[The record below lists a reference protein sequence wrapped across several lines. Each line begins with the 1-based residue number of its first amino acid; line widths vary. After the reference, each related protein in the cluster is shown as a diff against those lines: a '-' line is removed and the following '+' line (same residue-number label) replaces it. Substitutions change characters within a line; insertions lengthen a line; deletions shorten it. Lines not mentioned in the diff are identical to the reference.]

1 MLSLAYHLDL
11 HFSISNLFSTKDF
24 MLAQKN
30 TSALG
35 NSMSYI
41 DIVADCS
48 GQLIVKILD
57 IQGKR
62 AKTVKETVRDGMQKL
77 SINVDDLKKGSY
89 VMNIFNDLGFVKSVR
104 YTKA

>member
-1 MLSLAYHLDL
+1 MSFGFIFF
-11 HFSISNLFSTKDF
+11 HFLVIFSTRVL
-24 MLAQKN
+24 MTAQIN
-30 TSALG
+30 APILS
-35 NSMSYI
+35 NSLSYI

-62 AKTVKETVRDGMQKL
+62 AKTIKEAVGVGVQKL
-77 SINVDDLKKGSY
+77 SINVGDLKNGNY

-104 YTKA
+104 YTKY

>member
-1 MLSLAYHLDL
+1 
-11 HFSISNLFSTKDF
+11 

-30 TSALG
+30 AG
-35 NSMSYI
+35 NSLSYI

-62 AKTVKETVRDGMQKL
+62 AKIIKETIKDGMQKL

-89 VMNIFNDLGFVKSVR
+89 VMNVFNDVGFVKSVR